1 MFLVLLLVALA
12 AVVGA
17 MLTALPRLEGR
28 LAEDLAPAPVE
39 ASAPTGTP

>member
-1 MFLVLLLVALA
+1 MFIVLLLVAMA

-17 MLTALPRLEGR
+17 MLTALPRMEGR
-28 LAEDLAPAPVE
+28 LVEDLGPAPVE